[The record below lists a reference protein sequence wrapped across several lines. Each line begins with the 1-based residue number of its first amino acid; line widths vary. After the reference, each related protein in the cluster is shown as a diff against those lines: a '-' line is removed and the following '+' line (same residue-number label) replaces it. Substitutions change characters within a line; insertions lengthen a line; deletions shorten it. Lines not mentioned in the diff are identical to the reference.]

1 MRKGRSQRKSRVSLP
16 PRAAR
21 SKPSHAEVGSDPGP
35 HVVTGVIGQRPEP
48 VDTNTRSEGSPEAQ
62 PMTRS
67 PRPTLEML
75 AEPML
80 ERVREAERLER
91 VNQELRSAIDES
103 PEEAEARDLGD
114 PPPAPAPTELPRVE
128 AVIPVTAAHVTVK
141 SAYHDE
147 SPIRPVAVRMSEPSS
162 DDMSDEISIP
172 PVGDLA
178 VEPIADRFFSEGE
191 IVAARAS
198 AAEHEH
204 EHEWAE
210 VVARESRKSLPEVVE
225 RRARLSKYVRWAVGG
240 AALVCLAAVGRTLVV
255 PTTHASLAAESANA
269 LTAPANATSPSPP
282 EPKAAAAAVITTAAP
297 PTPAPAEQAAAE
309 PTKTAELAAAPATEP
324 TDPARVEAPRVDI
337 PKTEVPAEPA
347 APTADVKAN
356 ALIEKRDARRALERG
371 KATEAIAAGERSV
384 ALDPTDG
391 EAWLLLGA
399 AYQDKGKMAEA
410 RRAYTACTKEGT
422 RGPIGECR
430 AMLR

>member
-1 MRKGRSQRKSRVSLP
+1 MTEDEQQRLP
-16 PRAAR
+16 
-21 SKPSHAEVGSDPGP
+21 
-35 HVVTGVIGQRPEP
+35 IGGE
-48 VDTNTRSEGSPEAQ
+48 E
-62 PMTRS
+62 
-67 PRPTLEML
+67 
-75 AEPML
+75 
-80 ERVREAERLER
+80 
-91 VNQELRSAIDES
+91 ELRSAIDES
-103 PEEAEARDLGD
+103 PEESEARDRAD
-114 PPPAPAPTELPRVE
+114 APPAPTELPRVE
-128 AVIPVTAAHVTVK
+128 AVMPVTAAHVTVK
-141 SAYHDE
+141 SASHDE
-147 SPIRPVAVRMSEPSS
+147 SPVRPVGVTMSGPSS
-162 DDMSDEISIP
+162 DELSDEISIP

-198 AAEHEH
+198 AAEH

-240 AALVCLAAVGRTLVV
+240 AALVCLAAVGRTLL
-255 PTTHASLAAESANA
+255 PATHASLPAESSASS

-282 EPKAAAAAVITTAAP
+282 EPKAAAAAVITVA
-297 PTPAPAEQAAAE
+297 TPAPAELAAAE
-309 PTKTAELAAAPATEP
+309 PAKTAELAAAPAAEP

-337 PKTEVPAEPA
+337 PKAEAPA
-347 APTADVKAN
+347 ATAAPSVDDKAN
-356 ALIEKRDARRALERG
+356 ALNEKRDARRALERG

-399 AYQDKGKMAEA
+399 AYQDKGKMPEA